1 MPNPM
6 PSADAPLVDTHAHV
20 YTTDM
25 PLAPT
30 AWHHPPADA
39 TIEQYIA
46 TLDQHGVRYAV
57 MAAASLYDDYNDYMI
72 ASTVKHKHRLRTTA
86 IVKPTIDPYV
96 MRMMRDDG
104 VVGVR
109 LQWRNVKDLPDI
121 TSAEYKKF
129 FRRVADLDW
138 HVHINQDGIQLA
150 APLAV
155 LEATGV
161 KIVVDHFGHPQHGKG
176 VACDGFQALIHAVQR
191 GRTWVKLSAGYR
203 MESPEVAE
211 ACARE
216 LVKQC
221 GPERLMWG
229 SDWPFAAF
237 ENTMTYSEAIASLTR
252 WVPDAAARRIIGGET
267 ALRFYFAQ

>member
-1 MPNPM
+1 M
-6 PSADAPLVDTHAHV
+6 PSADVPLVDTHAHV

-30 AWHHPPADA
+30 AWHRPPADA

-72 ASTVKHKHRLRTTA
+72 ASTVKHKQRLRTTA

-109 LQWRNVKDLPDI
+109 LQWRNVKNPPDI

-138 HVHINQDGIQLA
+138 HVHINQDGTQLA
-150 APLAV
+150 
-155 LEATGV
+155 
-161 KIVVDHFGHPQHGKG
+161 
-176 VACDGFQALIHAVQR
+176 
-191 GRTWVKLSAGYR
+191 S
-203 MESPEVAE
+203 
-211 ACARE
+211 
-216 LVKQC
+216 
-221 GPERLMWG
+221 
-229 SDWPFAAF
+229 
-237 ENTMTYSEAIASLTR
+237 
-252 WVPDAAARRIIGGET
+252 WVPS
-267 ALRFYFAQ
+267 